1 MLRSGKARRTGFAT
15 ADPPEQLVTKRSSCL
30 PGATGLAVR
39 STMPP
44 FAKPSRPWRA
54 LIGPCRTD
62 LTDTPAENH
71 PWGNAIVRRSI
82 ALDLRDLGEPLSCV
96 GSRLLEQILTRTV
109 LFLVPSR
116 RLKRLNHNPQWRV
129 GNFGE
134 NYDAQSQ
141 NSRALQIR
149 ERDHGN

>member
-1 MLRSGKARRTGFAT
+1 MLRSGKARRMGFA

-30 PGATGLAVR
+30 PGAGLAVR

-44 FAKPSRPWRA
+44 FAKPCRSWRA
-54 LIGPCRTD
+54 LIGPCPNRPHRHASRKSPLGKCDRQAFDCTR
-62 LTDTPAENH
+62 PSR
-71 PWGNAIVRRSI
+71 PRR
-82 ALDLRDLGEPLSCV
+82 ALKLV

-116 RLKRLNHNPQWRV
+116 RSKRLNHNLQWRV

-141 NSRALQIR
+141 NSRAFQIR
-149 ERDHGN
+149 ERDDGN